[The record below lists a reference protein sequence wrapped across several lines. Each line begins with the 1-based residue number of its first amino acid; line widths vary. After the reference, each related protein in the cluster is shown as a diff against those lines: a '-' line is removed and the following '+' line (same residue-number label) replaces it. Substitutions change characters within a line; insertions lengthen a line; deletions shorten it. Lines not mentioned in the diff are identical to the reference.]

1 MESIEKQAI
10 WEWTVNKSRE
20 IETDITDFDRRR
32 TGFYFTS
39 FDLTEVMIKEIID
52 SVIKNRLNIWELKL
66 LEPCVGVGNFIFT
79 YLREVDKLGLS
90 KRQIEKII
98 QNIYV
103 ADINNKALNEYEN
116 TFKKFVKV
124 YFDIDLKKDYFETHI
139 GSALLVDVSNRN
151 PKYIKIDDIFPKDV
165 VNQGFDIVVTNPP
178 YKNLKA
184 ESKQYTNNEDYI
196 SDKLIYEEVSKIAK
210 NQFTYSIDGVLNIYK
225 LFVEE
230 IITKYTKPG
239 GLISL
244 LIPASI
250 LSDKSCY
257 RLRTHMLL
265 ENNTISIKYIKEG
278 NRFIDAQQALCTVLL
293 QKGGQTNQ
301 ITITKDYLSDPYQ
314 ETILNLEDIIC
325 DTTWNSI
332 FTVNSQEYT
341 ILKKLRKHPVVK
353 QLDFIINQRGELDL
367 TANKDHIVSLNTD
380 YELFRGRNIGYYE
393 VIDNDIKEYVEESF
407 VMQSKKTAYIHAA
420 RIACQ
425 QVVNMNKER
434 RVTFSYVKPKIV
446 LGNSC
451 NFIAVLNN
459 KYGIDLFTL
468 LGLFNTSIINWF
480 FKLTSSNNHV
490 NNYEIDSF
498 PVPVDS
504 PYLSKISNIVKEYLK
519 TKNLSLLD
527 QIEHF
532 AYLAYGISDYDEVEM
547 EEKESSV
554 IIDEYYSSIQK
565 IINCITIEDA
575 EKILVGESSIESFIL
590 KQGLDLNVFETKVA
604 NGITTKY
611 KKIKQ
616 GEILNHTTFKLS
628 DLDMEMI
635 TQVPQGGNWK
645 NIPLETVNKSQRLKR
660 ITETGGRTTLYGRI
674 DYNKPSYTITTYFN
688 RPGNGTYVHPIHDR
702 VLSVREAGRLQ
713 SFKDDYYFYGNKTQ
727 LLKQVGNAVPSILAY
742 QIAKQIVEKTNCKK
756 SIDLFCGAGGMTLG
770 FKEAGIVSVLSN
782 DIEESACITLKIN
795 NPEIKVLCDD
805 ITKSDVKDLI
815 VDIAKKEKVDII
827 CGGPPCQG
835 FSMAGFRLTDDPR
848 NQLFKDFIDVVS
860 KVKPKVVVF
869 ENVEGL
875 LSFQNGDVY
884 KVILNEFAQIGYS
897 ADVQTLM
904 ASDYAVPQKRKRV
917 IIICSRNDLEINPV
931 DLYPL
936 PITKEV
942 DKQVTARDAISD
954 LERIE
959 CHDRAI
965 YDSNIVESTLVKA
978 LKNKIT
984 FDEYVNF
991 YIKKN

>member
-1 MESIEKQAI
+1 MESIEKEAI
-10 WEWTVNKSRE
+10 WEWIVNKSRE
-20 IETDITDFDRRR
+20 IEADITDFDRRR
-32 TGFYFTS
+32 TGYYFTS
-39 FDLTEVMIKEIID
+39 FDLTNVMIKQLID
-52 SVIKNRLNIWELKL
+52 RILINKLDICELKF
-66 LEPCVGVGNFIFT
+66 LEPCVGAGNFVFT
-79 YLREVDKLGLS
+79 YLKEVDRLGLS
-90 KRQIEKII
+90 KRQLEKII
-98 QNIYV
+98 DNIYV
-103 ADINNKALNEYEN
+103 ADINQKALTEYEQIL
-116 TFKKFVKV
+116 KKFVKV
-124 YFDIDLKKDYFETHI
+124 YFDIDLSKDYFVTHI
-139 GSALLVDVSNRN
+139 GSALLVDVSSSN
-151 PKYIKIDDIFPKDV
+151 PKYIKLNDVFPK
-165 VNQGFDIVVTNPP
+165 NIASQGFDIVVTNPP

-184 ESKQYTNNEDYI
+184 ERKQYTNDEDYTN
-196 SDKLIYEEVSKIAK
+196 DKLIYEEVSKIAK
-210 NQFTYSIDGVLNIYK
+210 KEFTYSIDGVLNLYK

-239 GLISL
+239 GFISL

-265 ENNTISIKYIKEG
+265 DNSIFSIKYIKEG
-278 NRFIDAQQALCTVLL
+278 NTFIDAQQALCSVLL
-293 QKGGQTNQ
+293 QKGGQTSQ
-301 ITITKDYLSDPYQ
+301 IKITKDYLSDPYQ
-314 ETILNLEDIIC
+314 ETSLNLEDIIC

-332 FTVNSQEYT
+332 FTVNNQEYT
-341 ILKKLRKHPVVK
+341 LLKQLRKYPVVK
-353 QLDFIINQRGELDL
+353 QVDFIINQRGELDL
-367 TANKDHIVSLNTD
+367 TANKNHIVSSNTE
-380 YELFRGRNIGYYE
+380 YVLIRGRNIGYYE
-393 VIDNDIKEYVEESF
+393 IIDNDNKEYVEESF
-407 VMQSKKTAYIHAA
+407 VRQSKKTAYIHTA

-434 RVTFSYVKPKIV
+434 RVTFSYVEPKMV

-451 NFIAVLNN
+451 NFIAVLDNE
-459 KYGIDLFTL
+459 YGIDLFAL

-498 PVPVDS
+498 PVPVNS
-504 PYLSKISNIVKEYLK
+504 PYLSKISNIAKKYLK
-519 TKNLSLLD
+519 TKNISLLD
-527 QIEHF
+527 QIEHY
-532 AYLAYGISDYDEVEM
+532 AYLAYGISDYDEVTM
-547 EEKESSV
+547 EKNESNE
-554 IIDEYYSSIQK
+554 IIDEYYSSIQR
-565 IINCITIEDA
+565 IINCVTIEDA
-575 EKILVGESSIESFIL
+575 EKILSGESSIEAFIL
-590 KQGLDLNVFETKVA
+590 KQGLDLNAFENKVA
-604 NGITTKY
+604 NAITIKY

-616 GEILNHTTFKLS
+616 GEVLNHTTFKLS

-635 TQVPQGGNWK
+635 TKVPQGGNWK
-645 NIPLETVNKSQRLKR
+645 NIPQETVNKSQRLKR
-660 ITETGGRTTLYGRI
+660 INETGGRTTLYGRI

-702 VLSVREAGRLQ
+702 VLSVREAARLQ
-713 SFKDDYYFYGNKTQ
+713 CFKDDYYFYGNKTQ

-770 FKEAGIVSVLSN
+770 FKEAGIISVLSN

-805 ITKSDVKDLI
+805 ITKSNVKDLI
-815 VDIAKKEKVDII
+815 VDVAKKEKVDII

-897 ADVQTLM
+897 AVVQTLM

-917 IIICSRNDLEINPV
+917 IIICTKNDLGINPI

-954 LERIE
+954 LEKIE
-959 CHDRAI
+959 CNDKAT
-965 YDSNIVESTLVKA
+965 YDSNCDESLFVKA
-978 LKNKIT
+978 IKNKIT
-984 FDEYVNF
+984 FQEYVNSF
-991 YIKKN
+991 INKE